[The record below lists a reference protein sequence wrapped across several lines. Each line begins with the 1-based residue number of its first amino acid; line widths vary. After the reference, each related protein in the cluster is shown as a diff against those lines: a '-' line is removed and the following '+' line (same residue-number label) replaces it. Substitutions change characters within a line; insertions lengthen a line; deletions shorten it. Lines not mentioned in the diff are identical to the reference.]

1 MSDDTGGTGDKGGPN
16 ESEWLLNQ
24 LGGDRPRRARRK
36 AEDASVRPTTG
47 EPASDVDAEP
57 IVPEWFAPTTG
68 GTAEAPRVRTI
79 FDPPAPLDHDDEPEA
94 DAPAEAPA
102 DTESVAPTTEATF
115 ELDESESP
123 AATGFS
129 WNLAPDPTAP
139 DPALAAAAAAAAATP
154 AGAADKPASQPDAA
168 PDAVTESVTEPE
180 SVTDPAIDPEA
191 EAQQT
196 AETVDAS
203 NDPDVGDDL
212 GYWFAEPVSAATVV
226 ADEPPATELMD
237 IADVPT
243 PAATT
248 DPAPTEALV
257 AEPAPT
263 EAMDRADIPTP
274 LVVPPAATVPAA
286 VLAADPESAPGP
298 RRTADPGPKPPRV
311 SAEAATPAVR
321 RRRTIIIVIAIVA
334 ALAVLA
340 GLFFIGTRIPG
351 WFGSAPAPAPVVT
364 SAPPTETAEPEPTAA
379 QPAGVH
385 AWDQLFGGEC
395 VDPFLTP
402 WAEDFTVVDCAAP
415 HAAQLVYRGTF
426 DETPEAAFPGEAE
439 LASQINVL
447 CTAAGVIDLAA
458 ASGYPDLQVQGSF
471 PVTDEQWT
479 DGQRNYY
486 CFVNRSSG
494 EPLSA
499 TVAGPGPAPAA

>member
-1 MSDDTGGTGDKGGPN
+1 MSDDTGGTGENGGPN
-16 ESEWLLNQ
+16 DSEWLLNQ

-36 AEDASVRPTTG
+36 AEDAAERPTTG
-47 EPASDVDAEP
+47 EPGSDADAEP
-57 IVPEWFAPTTG
+57 VVPEWFAPTTG
-68 GTAEAPRVRTI
+68 ETAEAPRVRTI

-94 DAPAEAPA
+94 PASAAEVS
-102 DTESVAPTTEATF
+102 EPTTEATF

-139 DPALAAAAAAAAATP
+139 DPALAATAAAAPAAEPVSA
-154 AGAADKPASQPDAA
+154 AA
-168 PDAVTESVTEPE
+168 PDAASDVTPPADVPAEPELPVVTEPE
-180 SVTDPAIDPEA
+180 PAPEPAIDPET

-203 NDPDVGDDL
+203 SDPDVGDDL

-243 PAATT
+243 PAA
-248 DPAPTEALV
+248 DAAPTEAV
-257 AEPAPT
+257 AAESAPT

-274 LVVPPAATVPAA
+274 LVVPPAAVIPAA
-286 VLAADPESAPGP
+286 VLAADAEPAPGP

-351 WFGSAPAPAPVVT
+351 WFGSAPAPVVT
-364 SAPPTETAEPEPTAA
+364 SAPPTETATPEPTAP

-415 HAAQLVYRGTF
+415 HAAQLVYRGAF

-471 PVTDEQWT
+471 PVTEEQWT